1 MRNKHQAS
9 LTIKAARKHLTA
21 QLAPLTD
28 TPSLDAQV
36 LLAHHLSA
44 PRSWLLAHPEATL
57 TPDQEGALQTS
68 LARLLDGELLPYLL
82 GHWEFYGLDF
92 MVSPSALIPRPETE
106 LLVEQA
112 LAWLRQR
119 PQRRLV
125 ADVGTGCGCI
135 AVTLATHLPGL
146 RVIAS
151 DLSSAALELAR
162 ANSRKLVVEQR
173 ISFVRCDLLA
183 PFDKFDLIA
192 ANLPY
197 IPSAE
202 LESLPVARREPR
214 LALDGG
220 PDGLETIHRLL
231 HQTLTRLAAGG
242 LLLLEIEGS
251 QGSAA
256 LALAQAAFPHTQ
268 VQLLADLAGQ
278 DRLIRLEN

>member
-1 MRNKHQAS
+1 
-9 LTIKAARKHLTA
+9 
-21 QLAPLTD
+21 
-28 TPSLDAQV
+28 
-36 LLAHHLSA
+36 
-44 PRSWLLAHPEATL
+44 
-57 TPDQEGALQTS
+57 
-68 LARLLDGELLPYLL
+68 LPYLL

-151 DLSSAALELAR
+151 DLSFAALKLAR

-173 ISFVRCDLLA
+173 ISFIQCDLLA
-183 PFDKFDLIA
+183 PFNKFDLIA

-197 IPSAE
+197 IPSSE
-202 LESLPVARREPR
+202 LELLPVARREPR

-220 PDGLETIHRLL
+220 PDGLETIRRLL
-231 HQTLTRLAAGG
+231 QQALTRLAAGG
-242 LLLLEIEGS
+242 LLLLEIEAS

-256 LALAQAAFPHTQ
+256 LALAQAAFPYAQ
-268 VQLLADLAGQ
+268 IQLLSDLAGQ